1 MRVSE
6 GKECRRDDN
15 GELCLLDGPGLGDG
29 DRLDGPGLGDGDR
42 LDGPGLGDG
51 DRLDGPGLG
60 DGDRLLGPGLGVG
73 DVPGKLDESWG
84 MDCLTLDIGS
94 RS

>member
-15 GELCLLDGPGLGDG
+15 GELCL
-29 DRLDGPGLGDGDR
+29 LDGPGLGDGDR

>member
-15 GELCLLDGPGLGDG
+15 GELCL
-29 DRLDGPGLGDGDR
+29 LDGPGLGDGDR

-84 MDCLTLDIGS
+84 MDCLTLDIGF

>member
-42 LDGPGLGDG
+42 LDGPG
-51 DRLDGPGLG
+51 R
-60 DGDRLLGPGLGVG
+60 GVG
-73 DVPGKLDESWG
+73 DGPGKLDESWG
-84 MDCLTLDIGS
+84 MDCLTLDVGFRSYGSLGS
-94 RS
+94 RNM